1 MTIQLTLQHRREVK
15 LNTRTFFIVHGAI
28 ALLYALG
35 FLVIPRAVSH
45 VYGVTAGPEAILAF
59 RYFGVALLGVGLI
72 FVFARNTND
81 HQARKSHSKRC
92 GCGKLS
98 RLARFNMGNNGWDH
112 EHARWSVVAIYAV
125 LVIGCVYFR
134 G

>member
-1 MTIQLTLQHRREVK
+1 
-15 LNTRTFFIVHGAI
+15 LNTQTFFIIHGAI

-81 HQARKSHSKRC
+81 HQALKAI
-92 GCGKLS
+92 LS
-98 RLARFNMGNNGWDH
+98 GAGVANLAGLLVSIWGTTAGIMNMLG
-112 EHARWSVVAIYAV
+112 WSVVAIYAA

-134 G
+134 GR